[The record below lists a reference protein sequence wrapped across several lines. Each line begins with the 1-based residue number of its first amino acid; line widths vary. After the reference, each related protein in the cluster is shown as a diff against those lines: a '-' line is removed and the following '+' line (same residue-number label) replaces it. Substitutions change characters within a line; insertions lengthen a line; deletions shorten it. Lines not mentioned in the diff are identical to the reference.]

1 MSLSCR
7 VADHPSDNKLVKSI
21 SFIWAKFLS
30 FQTSWENRISQML
43 LMYNT
48 KQFLAN
54 THVLIDEYSS
64 NQHKH
69 KKKHKMTTVHFS

>member
-1 MSLSCR
+1 
-7 VADHPSDNKLVKSI
+7 
-21 SFIWAKFLS
+21 
-30 FQTSWENRISQML
+30 ML

-69 KKKHKMTTVHFS
+69 KKKHKMTKPPSTSRRMFYLMLQIENVMFPSIDWIGWEIEFQYVLRVCR